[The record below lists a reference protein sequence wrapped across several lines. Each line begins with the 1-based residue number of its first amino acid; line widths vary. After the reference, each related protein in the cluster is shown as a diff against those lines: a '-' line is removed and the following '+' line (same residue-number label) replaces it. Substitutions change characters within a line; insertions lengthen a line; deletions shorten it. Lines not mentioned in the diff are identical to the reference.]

1 MITFRFG
8 LQADMRSAAL
18 TKPAFSTLIGDIVAI
33 ESNNRTQVTATTTKD
48 GSVVLAGR
56 FKFSNRNSLQDSD
69 VTGVTFLD
77 SSGRMLMSLAGVGD
91 VSFRDVARQEK
102 VQSITNFMLQ
112 DANLG
117 VVVQGSAFDDI
128 LLGYGGADRLFG
140 NVGADILRGGL
151 GNDTLSGGVGDDRL
165 EGGIGK
171 DIMAGG
177 KGDDFYLV
185 DNTTDTV
192 LESASSGNDSAQA
205 SVDWTMGAHLE
216 KLSLTGSLGI
226 NGTGNA
232 QDNILLGNSAAN
244 TLRGLDGND
253 RLDGERGADR
263 LEGGRG
269 NDLFTVD
276 NIGDRVIELSGQ
288 GADTIKS
295 SVDYRLPNHVEN
307 LTLTGGGDID
317 ATGNSLDN
325 VLHGNRGN
333 NVLKPGHGDDVLTG
347 GAGAD
352 DFVIVGGAGDSLRI
366 TDFLSGTDD
375 LLISLNAVSQL
386 GATGAV
392 AADRFR
398 ASGDAPVGGD
408 DFLVYDQASGVLSY
422 DATGNGGTLV
432 TLASLGA
439 GTDLLAADILII

>member
-1 MITFRFG
+1 MITIRFG
-8 LQADMRSAAL
+8 LQADMRSATL

-48 GSVVLAGR
+48 GAVVLAGR
-56 FKFSNRNSLQDSD
+56 FKFSNQNSLQDSD

-77 SSGRMLMSLAGVGD
+77 PSGRMLLSLAGVGD
-91 VSFRDVARQEK
+91 VSFRDVGRQEK
-102 VQSITNFMLQ
+102 VQAITTFMLR
-112 DANLG
+112 DADLG
-117 VVVQGSAFDDI
+117 VAVQGSAFNDI

-185 DNTTDTV
+185 DNTGDTV
-192 LESASSGNDSAQA
+192 LESVNSGNDRALS

-216 KLSLTGSLGI
+216 KLSLTGSRGI
-226 NGTGNA
+226 DGTGNA
-232 QDNILLGNSAAN
+232 QDNILIGNSAAN

-253 RLDGERGADR
+253 RLDGGRGADR

-269 NDLFTVD
+269 NDLFIVD
-276 NIGDRVIELSGQ
+276 NSGDRVVELSGQ
-288 GADTIKS
+288 GTDTIKS
-295 SVDYRLPNHVEN
+295 SVDYRLPANVEN
-307 LTLTGGGDID
+307 LTLTGGLDID
-317 ATGNSLDN
+317 ATGNRLDN
-325 VLHGNRGN
+325 VLRGNRGN
-333 NVLKPGHGDDVLTG
+333 NVLNPGRGDDELTG

-352 DFVIVGGAGDSLRI
+352 DFVIVGGVGDSLSI

-375 LLISLNAVSQL
+375 LLILLGAVSQVSAR
-386 GATGAV
+386 GALAT
-392 AADRFR
+392 DKFR
-398 ASGDAPVGGD
+398 ASGDVADGN

-432 TLASLGA
+432 TLASLGS
-439 GTDLLAADILII
+439 GTGLLATDISII

>member
-56 FKFSNRNSLQDSD
+56 FKFSNQNSLQDSD

-171 DIMAGG
+171 DIMAGD

-216 KLSLTGSLGI
+216 KLSLTGSRGI

-253 RLDGERGADR
+253 RLDGGLGADR

-307 LTLTGGGDID
+307 LTLTSGGDID

-398 ASGDAPVGGD
+398 ARGDAPVGGD
-408 DFLVYDQASGVLSY
+408 DFLVYDQARGELSY